1 MRETDKP
8 KDKVDNQ
15 HIFLY
20 RRLVAVFRRLRLRSR
35 TIILD
40 LEITKLSTSRCLF
53 LLSIYLYFKGKR
65 SWVKSKDFTQLR
77 LLLGTYVTAPPFLS
91 QLLQWF
97 FRCILHPGQTK
108 RPLTKVCPNHRA
120 KVGKFKSN
128 LRIGNL

>member
-91 QLLQWF
+91 QIITMVFSLYPASRSNQAPLDQGVSQS
-97 FRCILHPGQTK
+97 PGQS
-108 RPLTKVCPNHRA
+108 RKVQIELADR
-120 KVGKFKSN
+120 
-128 LRIGNL
+128 